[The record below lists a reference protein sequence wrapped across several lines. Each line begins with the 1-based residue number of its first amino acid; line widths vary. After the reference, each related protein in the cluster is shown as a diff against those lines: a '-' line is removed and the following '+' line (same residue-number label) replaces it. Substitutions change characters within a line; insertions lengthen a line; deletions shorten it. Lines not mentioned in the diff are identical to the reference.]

1 MKPDIQPVRETGGLR
16 RAWGIL
22 RVGLLPIGAL
32 AALSV
37 AAEVLQAQEAP
48 EAAAPEVVALTGQV
62 VHAQTGEPISNVQIV
77 VQGTTRGVLTGPDG
91 RYRVGQ
97 LRPGTYRV
105 EAHSIGF
112 RGGAQT
118 VTIGAEREAQAD
130 FRLTPSAVPLDEVVV
145 TGQPAAVARREIG
158 NAVVT
163 VNAEA
168 LDDAPVFTT
177 SQILQGRAPGV
188 EVLPGG
194 GKAGQGSRIVLRGIT
209 SMTQDVHPL
218 VYVDGVRI
226 DNSFSSGLGTG
237 GPTWV
242 GLDDLIPEDIERV
255 EIVRG
260 AAAATLYGT
269 EASAGVIQIFTKRGR
284 GGPQQVSFR
293 SEYGVSQT
301 PSEWYEVS
309 PHGAWFAE
317 NFTRAGRQHRQHLSV
332 RGTLDRFSYYAS
344 GSVRAED
351 GVLVGNDASQRSFR
365 ANMRVAPRQNFSIGA
380 NVGFGQRDIHQPY
393 DGVSPFGLGY
403 HALVGGPRGVP
414 TGDLEEELDVTRIPE
429 LEVAL
434 QSTRFTAGVS
444 FEFQPFEGFST
455 RLLLG
460 SDIFNTDNTELH
472 EFGTPFMDAG
482 MKANWR
488 RQSITRNVDFGAS
501 YQFQPTPTFRSTT
514 SFGFQAYDRDDT
526 WNWSYGERFVG
537 PGLFT
542 VAVTG
547 LRSSDDSRIT
557 TRHAGFYLEEQ
568 LGFNDIFFLSLG
580 GRLDGHSAFGADN
593 RFHFYPKANASYVMS
608 EHLTLPEIFGTL
620 RLRAAYGAAGQ
631 QPDNFVASRVWRPV
645 PATAVMGLTT
655 GNVGNPDL
663 APEVSHE
670 VEAGFDVGLL
680 ADRLG
685 VEFTFYNQRTEGALI
700 PVQYAPSTGWIEPR
714 WENIGTLRN
723 RGVEATL
730 RAVLLDEAAL
740 RWQARASVSTNR
752 NQVESMGG
760 QDPINIVGAQW
771 IQTGHPVGGF
781 FADRQVQTEEGL
793 ERVRG
798 DFIGPAFPTRSL
810 QLGTDLGFGGGF
822 NVAMLVEHRGGHYL
836 ESNTLRGIATGGDPT
851 VVLANRADFIEP
863 ADFWRLRE
871 VSLSYALSARA
882 TQALPITGATLS
894 LAGRNL
900 LRSQQYTGIE
910 TEAHVNPLISLGR
923 QTAFDTP
930 LPRQI
935 VAGVSLQF

>member
-1 MKPDIQPVRETGGLR
+1 MNSHNQPVREGGGVR
-16 RAWGIL
+16 RAWRIL
-22 RVGLLPIGAL
+22 RVG
-32 AALSV
+32 ALSV
-37 AAEVLQAQEAP
+37 GALGAMGAVAGAAEALHAQEA
-48 EAAAPEVVALTGQV
+48 EAPQVTALAGQV
-62 VHAQTGEPISNVQIV
+62 VHAQTGEPIANVQIL

-105 EAHSIGF
+105 EARSIGF
-112 RGGAQT
+112 RSGVQT
-118 VTIGAEREAQAD
+118 VQIGTGPVTEAD
-130 FRLTPSAVPLDEVVV
+130 FRLALSAVPLDEIVI
-145 TGQPAAVARREIG
+145 TGQPAAVARREVG
-158 NAVVT
+158 NSVVT
-163 VNAEA
+163 INAEA

-194 GKAGQGSRIVLRGIT
+194 GKVGQGSRIVLRGIT
-209 SMTQDVHPL
+209 SMTQDVHPI

-226 DNSFSSGLGTG
+226 DNAFWPGVRTG

-242 GLDDLIPEDIERV
+242 GLDDLVPEDIERV

-260 AAAATLYGT
+260 ASAATLYGT

-284 GGPQQVSFR
+284 GGAQQVTLR

-301 PSEWYEVS
+301 PGEWYGVS
-309 PHGAWFAE
+309 PHGAWFADT
-317 NFTRAGRQHRQHLSV
+317 FTRSGRQHRQHVSV

-344 GSVRAED
+344 GSTRAED
-351 GVLVGNDASQRSFR
+351 GVLTGNDMSQRTFR
-365 ANMRVAPRQNFSIGA
+365 ANMRVAPRQNFSLGA
-380 NVGFGQRDIHQPY
+380 NVGFGQRDIRQPY
-393 DGVSPFGLGY
+393 DGLSDWGLGY
-403 HALVGGPRGVP
+403 HALVGGRGGVP
-414 TGDLEEELDVTRIPE
+414 TAGMEAFEATRIPE

-434 QSTRFTAGVS
+434 QSTRFTAGAS
-444 FEFQPFEGFST
+444 MEYQPFDGFSA
-455 RLLLG
+455 RLLIG

-488 RQSITRNVDFGAS
+488 RQAVTRNVDFGAS
-501 YQFQPTPTFRSTT
+501 YQFQVTPAIRSTT
-514 SFGFQAYDRDDT
+514 SFGFQAYERDDT
-526 WNWSYGERFVG
+526 WSWAYGERFVG

-547 LRSSDDSRIT
+547 VQSSDDSRIT

-568 LGFNDIFFLSLG
+568 LGFRNVFFLSLG

-593 RFHFYPKANASYVMS
+593 RFHFYPRANASYVAS
-608 EHLTLPEIFGTL
+608 EHLSLPEAVGTL
-620 RLRAAYGAAGQ
+620 RLRAAYGTAGQ
-631 QPDNFVASRVWRPV
+631 QPADFVASRVWRPV
-645 PATAVMGLTT
+645 PAVGVMGLTT
-655 GNVGNPDL
+655 GNMGNSHL

-670 VEAGFDVGLL
+670 IEAGFDLGLM

-685 VEFTFYNQRTEGALI
+685 VEFTFYNQRTDGALL
-700 PVQYAPSTGWIEPR
+700 PVQYAPSLGWIEPR
-714 WENIGTLRN
+714 WENIGEISN
-723 RGVEATL
+723 QGFEATL
-730 RAVLLDEAAL
+730 RAVLLDQAAL

-752 NQVESMGG
+752 NRVEGMGG

-771 IQTGHPVGGF
+771 IQGGHPVGGF
-781 FADRQVQTEEGL
+781 FADREVVTAEGV

-798 DFIGPAFPTRSL
+798 EFIGPAFPTRSL
-810 QLGTDLGFGGGF
+810 QLGTDLGFGAGF
-822 NVAMLVEHRGGHYL
+822 NLAVLAEHRGGHYL
-836 ESNTLRGIATGGDPT
+836 ESNTLRGLAIGGDPT
-851 VVLANRADFIEP
+851 VVLENRADYVVA

-871 VSLSYALSARA
+871 VALSWALPARTA
-882 TQALPITGATLS
+882 QALPVSGATFS

-900 LRSQQYTGIE
+900 LRSQEYAGIE
-910 TEAHVNPLISLGR
+910 TEATVNPLISLGR